1 MNVLAFKRQPS
12 EDLIAL
18 ADELEGMANEIREGR
33 IIGLAFAA
41 VPTVGA
47 GVIKSFYADDK
58 AWAMLGAVNSLG
70 HDIHSALVDDDE

>member
-33 IIGLAFAA
+33 LIGLAYVA
-41 VPTVGA
+41 VPTIGA
-47 GVIKSFYADDK
+47 GVIKGFYADDK
-58 AWAMLGAVNSLG
+58 AWAMLGAIHSLAG
-70 HDIHSALVDDDE
+70 DINSALVDDDE